1 MHRLWLFVLLLLIT
15 ATPLGAEPLQITGV
29 RDAEIDLIHPESGR
43 YINSVK
49 ADKIPI
55 PLAIEQEPGNGTYL
69 VVLNGKKVC
78 IDVGAVNTNKKYDIE
93 NIQDCNNSIKTNQV
107 AANRGL
113 GKGCR
118 E

>member
-1 MHRLWLFVLLLLIT
+1 MHRLWPILLLFFIV
-15 ATPLGAEPLQITGV
+15 TPIGAETLQITKI
-29 RDAEIDLIHPESGR
+29 RDTEIDLTHLESGK
-43 YINSVK
+43 YISTVK
-49 ADKIPI
+49 GESIPI
-55 PLAIEQEPGNGTYL
+55 PLAIEEELKNGTYL
-69 VVLNGKKVC
+69 VLLNGKKVC

-93 NIQDCNNSIKTNQV
+93 NLQDCNNSIKTNHV